1 MTIIRNTLISQ
12 CVSFLSFVFGGFPI
26 KFVWFKDPFLI
37 LFPSLNEGQGR
48 SGDVAE
54 DKDKTHET
62 RMPPMV
68 NIKTD
73 PEDTGTGHS
82 SDIIVPQPGLGWD
95 SNLLKEDIA
104 DQDENNK
111 IAGGKK
117 SRNLL

>member
-1 MTIIRNTLISQ
+1 M
-12 CVSFLSFVFGGFPI
+12 SFVFGGFPI

-111 IAGGKK
+111 ITGGKK